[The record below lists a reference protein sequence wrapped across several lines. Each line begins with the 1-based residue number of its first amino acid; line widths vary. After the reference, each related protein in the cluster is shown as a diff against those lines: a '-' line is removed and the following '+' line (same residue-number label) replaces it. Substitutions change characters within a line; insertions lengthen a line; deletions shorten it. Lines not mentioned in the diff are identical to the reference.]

1 MQKSLYC
8 HRIYGSVVFA
18 RWRQCSPLCNTCF
31 LGPIQVHN
39 PNSISTRSAIF
50 VLYSSRQSAIGHD
63 RHLFPLKNCP
73 SHGAVPPQ
81 NCPFPCGIWTPSNAS
96 FLEPT
101 RVHNSNGISISSAV
115 FAELRT
121 ATDPTD
127 RQTGHATRM
136 VTICHIYVRS
146 TAMPPKNSSFLLHL
160 VCDAPSVKTS
170 GCNEIFSS
178 N

>member
-1 MQKSLYC
+1 MTTFSRELCKKACIATAYMVQSYSPGGA
-8 HRIYGSVVFA
+8 I
-18 RWRQCSPLCNTCF
+18 CSPLCNTCF

-50 VLYSSRQSAIGHD
+50 VLYRSRQSAIGHD

-73 SHGAVPPQ
+73 SHGAFTPQ
-81 NCPFPCGIWTPSNAS
+81 NCPLPCEIWTPSNAS

-101 RVHNSNGISISSAV
+101 RAHNSNGISIGSAV

-127 RQTGHATRM
+127 RQTDRPRYSDGNNMPHLRM
-136 VTICHIYVRS
+136 
-146 TAMPPKNSSFLLHL
+146 
-160 VCDAPSVKTS
+160 
-170 GCNEIFSS
+170 
-178 N
+178 